1 VEIPYEELDSVVP
14 LQGMLGYLNFSE
26 GKPDARFQKQISDAH
41 QFLTDRG
48 AAEAWKDL
56 IGLLQR
62 KLHSLQ
68 EGGSSAFRE
77 SAQAAAVL
85 SLVADQMLPAYR
97 GHHADLLFHHSDAK
111 IFQPFFLARVF
122 EAVLAQGPPWTETD
136 RIVTA
141 ALKKLNDY
149 VGHRPIAILETR
161 PQGEP
166 YAHERIRPVPLYIRG
181 AGVAAGPYHDVMA
194 LALEILEKTDA
205 AILADAGLDLELLD
219 ELAVDPRAYDQGHP
233 VNRRPNYVFG
243 EWDPHHLDQQGR
255 FRRYVVRQITL
266 DGLLARLSAVEN
278 LDREELLFEAAAVL
292 AGTMLMAMGI
302 SGPSPTNYDSTA
314 TLATLMPRIAQ
325 FRDAFYADLLRTLP
339 ETHKRRLAEEEKTS
353 RQPFGGARQHLNEY
367 LARHRALQ
375 LQQRHLALLFSEM
388 GYPEASRQEAC
399 RLPAASVR
407 VVSEILSRLR
417 TGQRLVERG
426 ELDRTAALLDDV
438 EELLHRGIECGAL
451 ADPWNILGFQAMF
464 PLASAQEDSVR
475 DTRIDDLV
483 FLLEGVFNLYSALL
497 SEAGA
502 AGQGELIS
510 QTLPKLRRLS
520 AWWDRFASAE
530 VQDVRR
536 LLGAEL
542 TASAEH
548 VSRSLRLWHERDE
561 GLADLPFWKKHL
573 GGFRSPHAFAR
584 VIDPLLRKEDYTAAM
599 GLLMAWL
606 SQVEQIPLS
615 EGDESFH
622 ALTLRWMLGMT
633 RRRTPLT
640 GADDQARRMR
650 TADESDSALVRKF
663 FDHLEANAEEY
674 WSVPEIELASG
685 TADRTDEDE
694 GESVYEAA
702 YEDVTFRDS
711 ADDEH
716 EGAVYDLGEPRAEF
730 ELAADAE
737 RLVKRLQ
744 FLSTLARS
752 WQIAAF
758 GIVRAEPQVEDDR
771 QALARW
777 ALTAEQHKR
786 QLLDLLDAIHGQA
799 VPEPSGSQESMIE
812 FDRQRLLKLR
822 LLHTAI
828 AAALDMHLASGTL
841 RTAATY
847 LASQGGASEAG
858 VEVAASTPPWEPAAM
873 QIERAL
879 WQGDPQGIRAA
890 LPAFLPRFER
900 EPLLLPDLETGGNP
914 REILRVRLTQ
924 SVMRALVAN
933 LPRLGLLRE
942 TYQLL
947 KKARDMEQAI
957 RPEGRSVTEFNLLFQ
972 TGLQAVIEA
981 VAHSASQWQ
990 LPDQDLVRLLEQLSR
1005 PFLALWVS
1013 HSQSL
1018 QISSLET
1025 IRSEEEW
1032 TAQREFVRRYGRD
1045 LFHARFMTLGTLRG
1059 ILHRGMEPYLQ
1070 YLMQNPDPLHPVLL
1084 VEELDEQIPRDA
1096 AERLLANVLRAV
1108 VENYEEYKD
1117 YNTTTAQSDYG
1128 ENLHLLLDF
1137 LRLKASYQRQE
1148 WQCRTLWVVHG
1159 VLARQ
1164 GRESAARLW
1173 QEAFAQLVR
1182 EPAERHLQ
1190 ELARL
1195 EQAHGIRLRTIRDRL
1210 EERFARPL
1218 AVDRL
1223 CAQIGPVMQAASEG
1237 EDNRMFAE
1245 FQKELQENTA
1255 APVGVGLD
1263 VPAWIR
1269 QLEQEVER
1277 VRAAAT
1283 SLSVIAEDTMRIPK
1297 QTITSEELQRQL
1309 EEWEQPLATE

>member
-14 LQGMLGYLNFSE
+14 LQGVLGNLNFSE
-26 GKPDARFQKQISDAH
+26 GKPDARFQKQLSDAY

-48 AAEAWKDL
+48 ATEPWKDL
-56 IGLLQR
+56 SRLLKS
-62 KLHSLQ
+62 KLLSLQ
-68 EGGSSAFRE
+68 TGGSSAFRE
-77 SAQAAAVL
+77 SAQAGAVL
-85 SLVADQMLPAYR
+85 SLVTDEVLPAYR
-97 GHHADLLFHHSDAK
+97 RHQADLLFHHSDEE

-122 EAVLAQGPPWTETD
+122 EATLAQGPPWTETD
-136 RIVTA
+136 RIVSG

-161 PQGEP
+161 PEGEP

-181 AGVAAGPYHDVMA
+181 AGVAAGRFHDLVA
-194 LALEILEKTDA
+194 RSLEILETTDP

-233 VNRRPNYVFG
+233 ANRRPNYVFG
-243 EWDPHHLDQQGR
+243 EWDPHHLDNQGR
-255 FRRYVVRQITL
+255 FRRYVARQITL
-266 DGLLARLSAVEN
+266 DGLLARMAAVEN
-278 LDREELLFEAAAVL
+278 LDREELLFEAAAVF
-292 AGTMLMAMGI
+292 AGTILMAMGI
-302 SGPSPTNYDSTA
+302 SGPSPTSYDSTA
-314 TLATLMPRIAQ
+314 TLAALMPRIAQ
-325 FRDAFYADLLRTLP
+325 YRDAFYANLMRTLP
-339 ETHKRRLAEEEKTS
+339 EAHARRLAEEEKSS

-375 LQQRHLALLFSEM
+375 LQQRHLALLFAEM

-426 ELDRTAALLDDV
+426 ELDQTAALLDEV
-438 EELLHRGIECGAL
+438 EELLHRGIDCGAL

-475 DTRIDDLV
+475 DSRIDDLI
-483 FLLEGVFNLYSALL
+483 FLVEGSFNLYSALL

-510 QTLPKLRRLS
+510 QTLPKLRRLT

-536 LLGAEL
+536 LVGAEL

-548 VSRSLRLWHERDE
+548 VSRSLRLWHERGE

-573 GGFRSPHAFAR
+573 AGFRSPHAFAR
-584 VIDPLLRKEDYTAAM
+584 VIDPLLRKEDYSAAM

-606 SQVEQIPLS
+606 SQVEQIPLG
-615 EGDESFH
+615 EGDESFY

-633 RRRTPLT
+633 RRRYPSS
-640 GADDQARRMR
+640 GGDDQAARAR

-674 WSVPEIELASG
+674 WSVPEVELTSDEAEP
-685 TADRTDEDE
+685 ADEDE
-694 GESVYEAA
+694 GDSVYEAA

-711 ADDEH
+711 ADDEQ

-730 ELAADAE
+730 ELADDAE

-744 FLSTLARS
+744 FLSTVARS

-758 GIVRAEPQVEDDR
+758 GIVRAEPQEMEDR
-771 QALARW
+771 QALDRW
-777 ALTAEQHKR
+777 ALTAEEDKR
-786 QLLDLLDAIHGQA
+786 QLLSLLDAIHGQA

-828 AAALDMHLASGTL
+828 GAALDMHLASGTL
-841 RTAATY
+841 RTAATH
-847 LASQGGASEAG
+847 LASENRASEAG
-858 VEVAASTPPWEPAAM
+858 MDEPASAPPWEPAAM

-879 WQGDPQGIRAA
+879 WQGDGQGVRAA
-890 LPAFLPRFER
+890 LPAFLTRFER

-947 KKARDMEQAI
+947 KRARDMEQAI
-957 RPEGRSVTEFNLLFQ
+957 RPEGRGVTEFNVLFQ

-981 VAHSASQWQ
+981 VVHSAAQWQ
-990 LPDQDLVRLLEQLSR
+990 LADEDLVRLLEQLSR
-1005 PFLALWVS
+1005 PFLSLWTS

-1018 QISSLET
+1018 QISSLEA
-1025 IRSEEEW
+1025 IRTEEEW

-1045 LFHARFMTLGTLRG
+1045 LFHARFMTLGTIRG
-1059 ILHRGMEPYLQ
+1059 ILHRGVGPYLQ
-1070 YLMQNPDPLHPVLL
+1070 YLQENPDPLHPVLL
-1084 VEELDEQIPRDA
+1084 VEELEEQIPRDA

-1164 GRESAARLW
+1164 GPESAARLW
-1173 QEAFAQLVR
+1173 QDAFTQMVR
-1182 EPAERHLQ
+1182 ELAEHHLR

-1195 EQAHGIRLRTIRDRL
+1195 EETHGIRLRTIRDRL

-1223 CAQIGPVMQAASEG
+1223 CAQIGSVMQAAPEG
-1237 EDNRMFAE
+1237 EDNPTFAG
-1245 FQKELQENTA
+1245 FQKELLQSTA

-1277 VRAAAT
+1277 VRAAST

-1297 QTITSEELQRQL
+1297 QTITLEDLQRQL
-1309 EEWEQPLATE
+1309 QEWEQPLATE